1 MARTPKVRREFD
13 TLLMLSAACA
23 AQRVNKAYLKFADGS
38 PNSES
43 PYVTRPSN
51 RELVYQFLDNLDTIT
66 DADREL
72 AEKVKTYWNGKTFK
86 LLTGEYISNFDRSVL
101 ELLQKEKLYD
111 GYDLAVVASLP
122 NSYLSGVARD
132 ERERR
137 VKFAA
142 GGYLGSIGD
151 TVEATIEVTKSVYSK
166 KWGVYF
172 LTGITTGDQA
182 VFFSYKQDVSPG
194 TILSIKGNVKRQDNN
209 TTQLNRVKVL

>member
-1 MARTPKVRREFD
+1 
-13 TLLMLSAACA
+13 MLSAACA
-23 AQRVNKAYLKFADGS
+23 AQRINKAYLKHG
-38 PNSES
+38 E
-43 PYVTRPSN
+43 VTFGDTQPQRPSN
-51 RELVYQFLDNLDTIT
+51 RELVYQFLDNQDTIT

-72 AEKVKTYWNGKTFK
+72 AEKVKSYWNGKTFK
-86 LLTGEYISNFDRSVL
+86 LLTGEYMSNFDRSVL
-101 ELLQKEKLYD
+101 ELLQKEVLSD

-142 GGYLGSIGD
+142 GGYLGSIGG

-166 KWGVYF
+166 KWCVYF